1 MAFNISYA
9 YGLTSLLAL
18 ALAVGYWGIIR
29 RRDLWLVLL
38 FLSVVLV
45 NLGYFSLSISR
56 TLGEALLANRIA
68 YLGSV
73 FLPLCML
80 RSVLNVCCIS
90 CKKAVSLILLGIT
103 VIVFLIA
110 ASPGYL
116 DCYYSSVE
124 LVFVNG
130 AAALKKTYGPLHIV
144 YLLYLLGHFGA
155 MVAVTVFAIL
165 KKRIS
170 SGRQAALLLTIV
182 CLNMAIWG
190 VEQLVDTGFEFLSLS
205 YIASELL
212 LLLLCGTLQ
221 NHESSVVSAA
231 PADAERLPAE
241 QPAEPEKRA
250 PLLSESQIA
259 QISQLWAQT
268 YQLTGRETD
277 VLQAILRN
285 TKRKTIAE
293 LMHVTEHTV
302 KKHTGNIFSK
312 LGVANRQELFAK
324 ATTDL
329 IAMEK
334 DPA

>member
-29 RRDLWLVLL
+29 KRDLWLVLL

-45 NLGYFSLSISR
+45 NLGYFSLSLSR
-56 TLGEALLANRIA
+56 TLEEALLANRIA

-90 CKKAVSLILLGIT
+90 CKKTVSLLLLGIT

-116 DCYYSSVE
+116 DCYYSSAE

-130 AAALKKTYGPLHIV
+130 AATLEKTYGPLHIV

-155 MVAVTVFAIL
+155 MVAVTAFAIL

-170 SGRQAALLLTIV
+170 SVGQAALLVTIV
-182 CLNMAIWG
+182 CLNIIVWA
-190 VEQLVDTGFEFLSLS
+190 VEQLVDMNFEFLSVS
-205 YIASELL
+205 YIVSELL
-212 LLLLCGTLQ
+212 LLLLYGILQ
-221 NHESSVVSAA
+221 GHEPAAA
-231 PADAERLPAE
+231 PAVPPDAACA
-241 QPAEPEKRA
+241 PAEPEKPA
-250 PLLSESQIA
+250 PPPLLSEPQIA
-259 QISQLWAQT
+259 RISEFWAQT

-285 TKRKTIAE
+285 TRRKAIAE
-293 LMHVTEHTV
+293 LMSVTEATV

-312 LGVANRQELFAK
+312 LAVANRQELFAK

-329 IAMEK
+329 ISLEK

>member
-45 NLGYFSLSISR
+45 NLGYFSLSLSR

-103 VIVFLIA
+103 FIVFLIA

-190 VEQLVDTGFEFLSLS
+190 VEQLVDTDFEFLSLS

-212 LLLLCGTLQ
+212 LLLLYGMMQ
-221 NHESSVVSAA
+221 SHERSPSAA
-231 PADAERLPAE
+231 LPDTEHPPAE
-241 QPAEPEKRA
+241 QPAEAEKRA
-250 PLLSESQIA
+250 SLLSEPQIA

-285 TKRKTIAE
+285 TKRKAIAE

-312 LGVANRQELFAK
+312 LGVANRQELFTK

-329 IAMEK
+329 ISAEK